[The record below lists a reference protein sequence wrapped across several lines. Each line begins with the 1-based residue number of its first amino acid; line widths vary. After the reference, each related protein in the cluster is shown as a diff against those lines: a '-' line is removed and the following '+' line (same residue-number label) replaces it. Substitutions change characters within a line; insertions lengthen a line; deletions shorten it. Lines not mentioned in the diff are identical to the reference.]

1 MTGTWLMG
9 LLRRRGGRL
18 LAVSVGIAV
27 AVSLIASLGTF
38 LTVSQQTMTAR
49 ALRSV
54 AVDWQ
59 VEVQPGADPAAVR
72 ATVAGS
78 TGVRAA
84 LPVTFA
90 RSTGLQ
96 ATAGGTTQTTGAAVV
111 LGLPDGYRAQFPG
124 EIRQLSGA
132 PSGVL
137 VAQQTASN
145 LHIRPGSQVVIGL
158 GGSRSATVTVAGV
171 VDLPQA
177 DSLFQKV
184 GAPVGAQ
191 PSAPPDNVILLPGAT
206 FARVV
211 SAQAAVSNQG
221 SNAAATPVVPVTTQI
236 HVARSAPL
244 PSDPAGAYAAV
255 LGAAH
260 NLEAKLAGTGVVGNN
275 VGAALDAARSDA
287 AYAQMLFLFLGLPG
301 ALLAAMLTA
310 ALVGAGAQ
318 RRRDEQALLR
328 TRGLPPRAIGRL
340 AAIEAALV
348 AAGGAVLGLV
358 AGVIASRWAF
368 GSSNATGSDGLLG
381 VLGLSPAWA
390 VVAVLFG
397 AVVAA
402 ATVLAPA
409 LRDLRHLTVSHA
421 RHTVGRARSPWWM
434 RFGVDLGILA
444 LALVVF
450 WVSSSDNYT
459 LVLAPEGV
467 PSISVSYWAF
477 LGPTLLWLGGAM
489 FLWRLATM
497 SLTYGRGPLARFIT
511 PLTGRLAKPAAATM
525 SRQRRPLTRSI
536 VLLALAI
543 SFAASTATFN
553 ATYQQQAEA
562 DAQLTNG
569 ADVTVT
575 PAPGAPLSASA
586 TAAIARTPGVTH
598 VEPLQHRFA
607 YVGADLQDL
616 YGVHPNSIASVT
628 ALQDAYFQG
637 GTARQLMATL
647 AAKPDSVLVSDET
660 VKDFQLHPGDL
671 LNLRLENQSTHQLT
685 TVPFHYA
692 GIVKEFPTAP
702 KDSFFVANAA
712 YVAKMTGSNA
722 VGTYLVDTSG
732 TNQPAVAA
740 ALRNV
745 LGTSATVTDITH
757 TRAAVGSS
765 LTSVNLAGLTRLE
778 LAFAVILAAGSGG
791 LVLAIGLAE
800 RRRTM
805 AVISVLGARR
815 RQLRG
820 LVMAEGAVVAV
831 GGLFGGALIS
841 WALTQMLVKV
851 LTGVF
856 DPPPSSIALPTVYL
870 TVTVVTVVA
879 ALAAAAAFSAR
890 SSTRPAVEELRDA

>member
-1 MTGTWLMG
+1 MIETWLTG

-18 LAVSVGIAV
+18 LSVSVGIGVAV
-27 AVSLIASLGTF
+27 ALIASLGTF
-38 LTVSQQTMTAR
+38 LTISQETMTTR

-59 VEVQPGADPAAVR
+59 VQVQPGADPAAVR
-72 ATVAGS
+72 AAVGAS
-78 TGVRAA
+78 SGVRAA
-84 LPVTFA
+84 LPVSMA
-90 RSTGLQ
+90 RSTGLE

-111 LGLPDGYRAQFPG
+111 LGLPDGYRTQFPG
-124 EIRQLSGA
+124 EIRQLSGS
-132 PSGVL
+132 PTGVL

-145 LHIRPGSQVVIGL
+145 LHVRPGSQVRIGL
-158 GGSRSATVTVAGV
+158 GTSRPATVTVAGV

-184 GAPVGAQ
+184 GAPTGAQ
-191 PSAPPDNVILLPGAT
+191 PSAPPDNIILLPAAT
-206 FARVV
+206 FA
-211 SAQAAVSNQG
+211 AVLGTPTTTPPSG
-221 SNAAATPVVPVTTQI
+221 AHPTPVTSVTPVTTQV

-244 PSDPAGAYAAV
+244 PTDPAAAYAEV

-260 NLEAKLAGTGVVGNN
+260 NLEATLAGTGVVGNN

-301 ALLAAMLTA
+301 ALLAALLTA

-328 TRGLPPRAIGRL
+328 TRGLAPRAIGRL
-340 AAIEAALV
+340 AALEAALV
-348 AAGGAVLGLV
+348 AAGGAVLGL
-358 AGVIASRWAF
+358 AGGALASRWAF
-368 GSSNATGSDGLLG
+368 GDGAKPAGRTGL
-381 VLGLSPAWA
+381 LGLSPAWSL
-390 VVAVLFG
+390 VAVLFG
-397 AVVAA
+397 ALIAGV
-402 ATVLAPA
+402 TVLAPA
-409 LRDLRHLTVSHA
+409 ARDLRGLTVSGA
-421 RHTVGRARSPWWM
+421 RHAVGRARSSWWM
-434 RFGVDLGILA
+434 RYGLDFAVLGA
-444 LALVVF
+444 ALVVF
-450 WVSSSDNYT
+450 WVSSSDNYA

-477 LGPTLLWLGGAM
+477 LGPALLWLGGAM
-489 FLWRLATM
+489 LLWRLATVA
-497 SLTYGRGPLARFIT
+497 LTRGRRPLARVIA
-511 PLTGRLAKPAAATM
+511 PLTGRLARPAAATM
-525 SRQRRPLTRSI
+525 SRRRRPLTRSV

-569 ADVTVT
+569 ADVAVT
-575 PAPGAPLSASA
+575 PAPGAPLSSTA
-586 TAAIARTPGVTH
+586 TAAIAATPGVTR

-616 YGVHPNSIASVT
+616 YGVNPGTITSVT
-628 ALQDAYFQG
+628 SLQDAYFQG
-637 GTARQLMATL
+637 GTAAQLMAAL
-647 AAKPDSVLVSDET
+647 AAKPDSILVSDET
-660 VKDFQLHPGDL
+660 VKDFQLQPGDL
-671 LNLRLENQSTHQLT
+671 LNLRLEDRTTHQLKT
-685 TVPFHYA
+685 IPFHYA
-692 GIVKEFPTAP
+692 GIAKEFPTAP
-702 KDSFFVANAA
+702 KDSFFIANAD
-712 YVAKMTGSNA
+712 YVTKATGSNA

-732 TNQPAVAA
+732 TNQAAVAA
-740 ALRNV
+740 DLRRAL
-745 LGTSATVTDITH
+745 GSSASVTDVTQ

-805 AVISVLGARR
+805 AIISVLGARR
-815 RQLRG
+815 RQLQG
-820 LVMAEGAVVAV
+820 LVMAEASVVAV
-831 GGLFGGALIS
+831 GGLLGGAVIS

-856 DPPPSSIALPTVYL
+856 DPPPASVAVPAVYL
-870 TVTVVTVVA
+870 AATVLTVVL

-890 SSTRPAVEELRDA
+890 TSTRPAVEELRDL